1 MAAAKVNVLG
11 APIKYSHSDKRQRS
25 SSWPP
30 CEITTRM
37 PFKCFLYDSLSNM
50 GSLLQM
56 YAVIFCW
63 ERETEIAEYNSGSQH
78 LQNSTC
84 HCAMSCSRLGECV
97 LQVSTRHRLFPHK
110 VSRLL
115 QNRSIEGKRSIISAL
130 YLMKRS

>member
-78 LQNSTC
+78 LQI
-84 HCAMSCSRLGECV
+84 V
-97 LQVSTRHRLFPHK
+97 LAIVPCLVVASANVYSKSQLVIGFFPHK